1 MIIVLCDNKIQTD
14 IFGQMLDFL
23 RKIAWIVAKRDLIP
37 PHFPADDGA
46 CSLSVSAAAA
56 TA

>member
-1 MIIVLCDNKIQTD
+1 MRIVLCDNKMQTD
-14 IFGQMLDFL
+14 IFGQMFDFL
-23 RKIAWIVAKRDLIP
+23 RKIAWSVANCDLIP

-46 CSLSVSAAAA
+46 YSLSVSAAAA